1 MKRAQREAF
10 RADER
15 ARRRSHTGHDPGIL
29 STADV
34 ARRIGVAPSTIR
46 AYVAREQ
53 MPKPS
58 GRFGREPFW
67 TVETIGPWVDGVLS
81 RRLGSAAHAPQT
93 PEPKPDP
100 GGSVVIGR
108 PTPQQ
113 IADMYGV
120 PVDML
125 TEHEDCRCFPPHS
138 PP

>member
-1 MKRAQREAF
+1 VKRAQREAF

-67 TVETIGPWVDGVLS
+67 SPEVVEPWIEGVLS
-81 RRLGSAAHAPQT
+81 RRLNGQSVSSAAHALRPRDT
-93 PEPKPDP
+93 PDP
-100 GGSVVIGR
+100 GAR
-108 PTPQQ
+108 
-113 IADMYGV
+113 
-120 PVDML
+120 VD
-125 TEHEDCRCFPPHS
+125 E
-138 PP
+138 